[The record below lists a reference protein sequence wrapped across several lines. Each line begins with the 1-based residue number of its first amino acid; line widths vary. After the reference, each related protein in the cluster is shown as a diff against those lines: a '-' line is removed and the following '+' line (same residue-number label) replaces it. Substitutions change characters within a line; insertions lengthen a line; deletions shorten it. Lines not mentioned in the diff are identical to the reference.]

1 VADDVVNHSANE
13 EHKHGIEGFRH
24 VIEWSYALAPDGRSK
39 LIDTIDEGDKVACR
53 VMVSGT

>member
-1 VADDVVNHSANE
+1 MVNHSANE

-53 VMVSGT
+53 VMVSGTQ